1 MKLNWWDKIDKNEVD
16 KVKMFFFCFGF
27 LFMKRDLCVIPL
39 IQLNF
44 QSFKKDPTKEQEGQ
58 SEIIEKLR
66 SFTQGYEG

>member
-16 KVKMFFFCFGF
+16 KVKMFCLFLIHEKGF
-27 LFMKRDLCVIPL
+27 M
-39 IQLNF
+39 F
-44 QSFKKDPTKEQEGQ
+44 QSFKKDSTKEQEGQ